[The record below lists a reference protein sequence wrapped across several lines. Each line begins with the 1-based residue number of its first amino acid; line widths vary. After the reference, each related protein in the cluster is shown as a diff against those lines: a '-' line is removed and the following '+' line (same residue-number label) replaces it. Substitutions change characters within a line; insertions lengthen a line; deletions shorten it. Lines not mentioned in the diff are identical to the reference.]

1 MRNFKSSKELF
12 DKAWAKVPEALKT
25 MNYEALRSA
34 QEECLKS
41 ILAGEDTFVVIPTG
55 GGKTLLAAIPALTL
69 DLPVIVFSPLIA
81 LMEDQAQS
89 LNKRGVRAG
98 ALNSAQGD
106 VRNALE
112 LQAWCEGDTK
122 VLLVAPERI
131 TNPQFKAAMA
141 MRKPGM
147 VVLDE
152 AHCLSQWS
160 SNFRPDYVKVGS
172 FIEGINPDIVLAMTA
187 TATNTIVEDVR
198 KTLGCEKMTL
208 QRHYTPRLNLH
219 LHSRQCDNVDAVHR
233 QILELVSGDVP
244 PTIIYCATVKHVTEL
259 TAYLTERGVECA
271 FYHGQIT
278 DGAQKS
284 IQQDSFMSGRVNVIV
299 ATNAFGMGIDKPDIR
314 QIIHADM
321 PLSIAA
327 VAQETGRAGR
337 DGGDAECI
345 MFDHPD
351 ARNTQE
357 WLWNMSNPNSYTI
370 RFAMQYLRDTADS
383 KNESHVTLKEISDA
397 LGDSSGSSAVM
408 YLTSIGAIE
417 RQDPSKIASASL
429 LNDNAYL
436 TKQQYAIWQ
445 AIKAVGVADED
456 ENYKFTIDAVAK
468 RTGIS
473 EASIKT
479 ALRSMAKSHAI
490 WYTAPPRSKTSIILR
505 DVTAEE
511 LQLAD
516 NRRAMEW
523 NQLERVR
530 EYVEMPDTNKQDFLT
545 NYFRYIA
552 G

>member
-1 MRNFKSSKELF
+1 M
-12 DKAWAKVPEALKT
+12 AKVPEALKT
-25 MNYEALRSA
+25 MNYEALRPA

-106 VRNALE
+106 VRNSLE

-131 TNPQFKAAMA
+131 TNPQFKSAMA

-172 FIEGINPDIVLAMTA
+172 FIAECNPKIVLAMTA
-187 TATNTIVEDVR
+187 TATNMIVDDVT
-198 KTLGCEKMTL
+198 KTLGCEKMTM

-219 LHSRQCDNVDAVHR
+219 LHSRHCDDVDCVHR
-233 QILELVSGDVP
+233 QILDLVSGDVS

-259 TAYLTERGVECA
+259 TEYLTNRGVECA

-314 QIIHADM
+314 QIIHADL
-321 PLSIAA
+321 PLSIEAI
-327 VAQETGRAGR
+327 AQETGRAGR
-337 DGGDAECI
+337 DGGDAECV

-357 WLWNMSNPNSYTI
+357 FLCTMSNPSEYAV
-370 RFAMQYLRDTADS
+370 RFTMQYLRNTADS
-383 KNESHVTLKEISDA
+383 TGESHVTLKEISDA
-397 LGDSSGSSAVM
+397 FGDPSTTAAIS
-408 YLTSIGAIE
+408 YLTSVGAIE
-417 RQDPSKIASASL
+417 RHDPSKLASVRL
-429 LNDNAYL
+429 LNENAPL

-445 AIKAVGVADED
+445 AITAVGVPNED
-456 ENYKFTIDAVAK
+456 GDYQFTVEAVAK
-468 RTGIS
+468 RTGIA
-473 EASIKT
+473 ASSVRT
-479 ALRSMAKSHAI
+479 ALRSMAKAHAV
-490 WYTAPPRSKTSIILR
+490 WYTAPPRSKTTNILR
-505 DVTAEE
+505 DVTVEE
-511 LQLAD
+511 LQLAE

-523 NQLERVR
+523 NKLERVR
-530 EYVEMPDTNKQDFLT
+530 EYVELPDYEKQEFLT